1 MLSSGLGNRLF
12 QYAAAAGLAEQWNRP
27 LQFNIHASAHAHHG
41 AISTVFRMFP
51 RVPLTDSS
59 DNALA
64 IKEPPNAYYDYIP
77 FGETPPQVSVVVD
90 GFRQSPLYF
99 PKELRLLVPDWD
111 LALGGPLVRE
121 LIEKKAYLHILEERK
136 RTISIHIRLGDYV
149 GLAKHQVDLGKYY
162 FEALQRVK
170 PGQRLHLFSD
180 EPMKCAALFHK
191 YCTSKGILFSVAT
204 VYSDVESLYEMSL
217 CLGGNIVANS
227 TFSWWGAW
235 YAHENG
241 SPWATY
247 PSNWGKGQP
256 EPTDLFPEWATIIPV

>member
-1 MLSSGLGNRLF
+1 MLGSGLGNRLF

-27 LQFNIHASAHAHHG
+27 LQFVTHASANAHHG
-41 AISTVFRMFP
+41 AISTLFRMFP
-51 RVPLTDSS
+51 LIPLTDSS
-59 DNALA
+59 ENALVL
-64 IKEPPNAYYDYIP
+64 KEPPNAYYDYIS
-77 FGETPPQVSVVVD
+77 FGETPPQTSVVVD

-111 LALGGPLVRE
+111 SALGGPLVRE
-121 LIEKKAYLHILEERK
+121 LIEKKAFLHNLEERK

-162 FEALQRVK
+162 FEALQRIE

-191 YCTSKGILFSVAT
+191 YCSSKGILFSVAT
-204 VYSDVESLYEMSL
+204 VHSDVESLYEMSL

-256 EPTDLFPEWATIIPV
+256 EPTDLFPEWATIISV